1 MCGNYWKPD
10 KLYLNQFIFVNKKV
24 KTLVK
29 GILLKLEVSPIII
42 LQADYGTAS
51 TFSDL
56 EYLTAETVKERIT
69 IFKMHIIYLKLEIK
83 FCTIL

>member
-56 EYLTAETVKERIT
+56 EYPTAETVKERMT
-69 IFKMHIIYLKLEIK
+69 IFNLVSL
-83 FCTIL
+83 ILAGNPRL